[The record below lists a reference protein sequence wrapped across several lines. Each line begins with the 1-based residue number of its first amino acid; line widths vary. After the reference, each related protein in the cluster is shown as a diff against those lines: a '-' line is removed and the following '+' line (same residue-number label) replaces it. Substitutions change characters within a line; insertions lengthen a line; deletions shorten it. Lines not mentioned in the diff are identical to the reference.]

1 MNISEFERNKPKKTF
16 RLISTITSKYKRL
29 LDSHSTN
36 KTEVCLDPNLYD
48 NDVILRETYES
59 VIKDLKEIQKSFLSG
74 E

>member
-36 KTEVCLDPNLYD
+36 N